1 MSDTDIRIEYNTL
14 INRLKSLANADNVAG
29 MARFGISSANTLGV
43 SVKDIRPLAKAAGH
57 NHALALLL
65 WDSGIHEARI
75 MASLIAESK
84 KVSQEE
90 MESWVKDLDSWD
102 ICDLCSNNL
111 WSKTPFAYEQALAWT
126 YRREEYVKRAGF
138 VLLTALAVHDKKAA
152 DEKFISFFPRLLA
165 EASDE
170 RNYVK
175 KAVNWAL
182 RQIGKRNLSLNQA
195 AIALGQEILDLNT
208 RSARFI
214 ATDAL
219 RELKSPPVQK
229 RLAIKQEKQPHS

>member
-1 MSDTDIRIEYNTL
+1 MADIETLNKYTGL
-14 INRLKSLANADNVAG
+14 INSLKALANTDNAAG
-29 MARFGISSANTLGV
+29 MSRFGISNTNTLGV
-43 SVKDIRPLAKAAGH
+43 SVKDIRHLAKEAGH
-57 NHALALLL
+57 NHTLALLL

-75 MASLIAESK
+75 MASLIAESR
-84 KVSQEE
+84 KVSQTE
-90 MESWVKDLDSWD
+90 MESWVKDIDSWD
-102 ICDLCSNNL
+102 ICDLCCNNL
-111 WSKTPFAYEQALAWT
+111 WSKTSFAFEQALKWT
-126 YRREEYVKRAGF
+126 YRPEEYIKRAGF
-138 VLLTALAVHDKKAA
+138 VLLTTLAVHDKKAL
-152 DEKFISFFPRLLA
+152 DEKFISFFPRLLT

-195 AIALGQEILDLNT
+195 AITLGEEILAQNT
-208 RSARFI
+208 GSARFI

-219 RELKSPPVQK
+219 RELKSPQVQK